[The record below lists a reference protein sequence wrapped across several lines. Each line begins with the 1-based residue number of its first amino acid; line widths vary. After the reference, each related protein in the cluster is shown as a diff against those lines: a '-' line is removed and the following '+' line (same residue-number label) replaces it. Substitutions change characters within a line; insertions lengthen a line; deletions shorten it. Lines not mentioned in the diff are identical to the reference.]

1 MSRIKNKK
9 KKSSNKKKNLK
20 FLLAL
25 SLLLIMSFSAI
36 TAEQGIYMK
45 EADQLLRLG
54 VLKGTGY
61 GYDLERKPTRLEGL
75 VMAVRLVGKEESA
88 QKLEDEPCLFSDV
101 PQWGRGYA
109 NYAIE
114 FKIAKGIGN
123 NLFDPNGTLS
133 AKDYITFML
142 RTLEYDESDFTYEKS
157 IEFAYKIG
165 LLSEI
170 DLLEIKSQS
179 FLRDHLVKITMLT
192 LKTNMKDKS
201 ISLID
206 KLVEEGAISKSDA
219 SQITMVDGINLEV
232 HFIDVGQGDSILIKK
247 GTESMLIDAGNNSDG
262 ELVVNYLKEQNV
274 SKLNYVVG
282 THPHEDHIGGLDNVI
297 HSFDIEKVIM
307 PRAISTTKTF
317 EDVLDS
323 MKNKGLSITKP
334 NVGDTYDLNGATAT
348 ILGPNQSEYGDL
360 NNYSIVIKVVNGD
373 NTYLFTGDADT
384 LSENE
389 IVKVNAYHLKADVLK
404 VGHHG
409 SSTSTSKNFLDAI
422 SPNYAVISVGED
434 NIYEHPNKEVL
445 DRLENK
451 GIEVFRT
458 DLEGTIISISDGKS
472 ITFNKIND

>member
-1 MSRIKNKK
+1 MVIKK
-9 KKSSNKKKNLK
+9 KKNKNVKNRIIK
-20 FLLAL
+20 TLLVL
-25 SLLLIMSFSAI
+25 TLLLIMSFSAM
-36 TAEQGIYMK
+36 TAEQGTYMK

-61 GYDLERKPTRLEGL
+61 GYDLEREPTRLEGL
-75 VMAVRLVGKEESA
+75 VMAVRLVGKEEAA
-88 QKLEDEPCLFSDV
+88 QDLLEEPCLFTDV
-101 PQWGRGYA
+101 PKWGRGYA

-114 FKIAKGIGN
+114 FGIAKGIGN

-133 AKDYITFML
+133 AKDYVTFML
-142 RTLEYDESDFTYEKS
+142 RTLEYDEGDFEYEKS

-192 LKTNMKDKS
+192 LETNMKNKS

-206 KLVEEGAISKSDA
+206 KLVEDGAISKSDA
-219 SQITMVDGINLEV
+219 SQITMVDGLNLEV

-262 ELVVNYLKEQNV
+262 ELVVNYLKEQDV

-297 HSFDIEKVIM
+297 DSFDIEKVIM
-307 PRAISTTKTF
+307 PKVISTTKTF

-323 MKNKGLSITKP
+323 INNKGLSITKP
-334 NVGDTYDLNGATAT
+334 NVGDAYDLNGATAT
-348 ILGPNQSEYGDL
+348 ILGPNHDEYGDL

-373 NTYLFTGDADT
+373 NSYLFTGDADT
-384 LSENE
+384 LSEKE
-389 IVKVNAYHLKADVLK
+389 MVDENAYHLKADVLK

-409 SSTSTSKNFLDAI
+409 GSTSTSKNFLDAI
-422 SPNYAVISVGED
+422 NPDFAVISVGAN
-434 NIYEHPNKEVL
+434 NIYGHPNKEIL

-451 GIEVFRT
+451 GIEVLRT
-458 DLEGTIISISDGKS
+458 DLEGTIISISDGKT
-472 ITFNKIND
+472 ITW